1 MSNPLADASDTIER
15 HMVDLTFEH
24 KCDEKAIHKL
34 SIVFSVQDDKAVSRH
49 RKSDQLKMQLVVIHT
64 NKNKQ
69 LWMVR
74 FSMHLYLYYMG
85 PFIFGQC
92 EHEFMCNFSLSP
104 FIVRMF
110 ILLQIVVN

>member
-15 HMVDLTFEH
+15 HTVDLTFEH

-74 FSMHLYLYYMG
+74 FSMHL
-85 PFIFGQC
+85 FILNGTIYFRTMFN
-92 EHEFMCNFSLSP
+92 EFMCAISLSS
-104 FIVRMF
+104 FVVSMF